1 MNFVL
6 HTLII
11 KDVDGKRAILK
22 IENGLINI
30 FVHGIL
36 KGEYWLQSSECFVSR
51 SDKGIYYLQILDKE
65 VYHWWI
71 GSAYQRNLRVI
82 MS

>member
-36 KGEYWLQSSECFVSR
+36 KGEYWLQIASV
-51 SDKGIYYLQILDKE
+51 L
-65 VYHWWI
+65 
-71 GSAYQRNLRVI
+71 
-82 MS
+82 